1 MTAAAKIAES
11 RALIK
16 PLTGHTPGPWVKRTG
31 MHSAWVE
38 QEDGAE
44 RFSCTVVGG
53 DGQGGAMDNAR
64 LIAAAPALR
73 DTVAALADLAEAQAQ
88 EIGRLVQI
96 IARMDA
102 VTPRAD
108 ESCDDPGITLSEA
121 IQRKWPHLRVSTG
134 DTQ

>member
-1 MTAAAKIAES
+1 MTDDKIADA

-88 EIGRLVQI
+88 EIARLRDALRGLLEASI
-96 IARMDA
+96 LFDDHPAHEAARLA
-102 VTPRAD
+102 LG
-108 ESCDDPGITLSEA
+108 E
-121 IQRKWPHLRVSTG
+121 
-134 DTQ
+134 TQ